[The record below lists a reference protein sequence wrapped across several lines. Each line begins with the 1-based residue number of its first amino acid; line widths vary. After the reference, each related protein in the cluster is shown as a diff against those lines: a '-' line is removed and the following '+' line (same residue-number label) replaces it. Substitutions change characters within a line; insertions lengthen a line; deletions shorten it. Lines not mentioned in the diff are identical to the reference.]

1 MMGERWGKP
10 IKDERDWPP
19 YNEELVARG
28 EFLLDF
34 DWVKSWDKELDRMNQ
49 GKVGARFE
57 FPETLIELQAVWAQ
71 WLDVRA
77 LEGCAR
83 QLAKQGLIPDFDDYT
98 TIWRRVSEVKTKIKI
113 ENGQAYDV
121 SSDGSGLKMNCAG
134 EYREDKYDDL
144 KRKKF
149 IKVTITAD
157 PRRKKLLA
165 VSASIEGNGVS
176 EPVTAQAQIT
186 GIIEDGNSILRAW
199 GDGSFDTRPFFN
211 FLEKNGI
218 ESAVK
223 IRKNASTKS
232 KGSKRRAREVRDY
245 KRKGYAEW
253 AKENEYGL
261 RWPGTE
267 GFFSA
272 VKRKFGEKIR
282 SKQLENMCRE
292 GERRFW
298 AYDCMSEYAKN
309 R

>member
-165 VSASIEGNGVS
+165 VSASIEGNGCFRTS
-176 EPVTAQAQIT
+176 
-186 GIIEDGNSILRAW
+186 
-199 GDGSFDTRPFFN
+199 
-211 FLEKNGI
+211 NGP
-218 ESAVK
+218 SADYWNH
-223 IRKNASTKS
+223 RGWQFHPQSM
-232 KGSKRRAREVRDY
+232 GRR
-245 KRKGYAEW
+245 
-253 AKENEYGL
+253 L
-261 RWPGTE
+261 
-267 GFFSA
+267 
-272 VKRKFGEKIR
+272 
-282 SKQLENMCRE
+282 L
-292 GERRFW
+292 
-298 AYDCMSEYAKN
+298 
-309 R
+309 